1 MVVTRYK
8 RRRAYLPRP
17 GKERMLAAV
26 LATAAVLG
34 VVGNA
39 DEAPT
44 GTPPVA
50 LDSIEI
56 GQLAATCALADKTA
70 CNTACAPAAA
80 CEDAS
85 VAFLEAQAALTPP
98 GPWATCI
105 GYQPC
110 NNLQNAPPPPPP
122 APPAKLSSGA
132 IGGIV
137 VGAYLGVAGAFG
149 AFAAYR
155 GVAAGV

>member
-1 MVVTRYK
+1 
-8 RRRAYLPRP
+8 
-17 GKERMLAAV
+17 MLAAV

-50 LDSIEI
+50 LNSIEI

-80 CEDAS
+80 CKDAS
-85 VAFLEAQAALTPP
+85 VAFLDAQAALTPP

-110 NNLQNAPPPPPP
+110 LQNAPPPPPP
-122 APPAKLSSGA
+122 ASAKLSSGA

-155 GVAAGV
+155 GYAAGV